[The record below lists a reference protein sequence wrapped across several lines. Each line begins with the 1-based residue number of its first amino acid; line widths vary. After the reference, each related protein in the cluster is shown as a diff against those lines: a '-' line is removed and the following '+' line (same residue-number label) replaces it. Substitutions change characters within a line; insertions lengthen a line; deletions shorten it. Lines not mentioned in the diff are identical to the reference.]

1 MRLLLRNDSS
11 GVHQLPQDACGVL
24 LSRPRDYALAELGA
38 GVHTKTTP
46 TSMPAE
52 PELSPFSSIRMRS
65 AHGNLLDHLV
75 GEGVERRRNRNAKR
89 LGSLKILALC
99 FKFATSPPSGAR
111 Q

>member
-46 TSMPAE
+46 TSQSLALFHPFGCAVPMATYSITLSARAWSVGGTVTPSGLAV
-52 PELSPFSSIRMRS
+52 LRFSPFALS
-65 AHGNLLDHLV
+65 LLLH
-75 GEGVERRRNRNAKR
+75 
-89 LGSLKILALC
+89 
-99 FKFATSPPSGAR
+99 TM
-111 Q
+111 